1 MNASVIAENVVKFN
15 YNNKEAAIKELQ
27 DSIDKLQGLTYKSEK
42 VTLRIK
48 AYEEA
53 KVLIQ
58 KQD

>member
-1 MNASVIAENVVKFN
+1 MNASVIAEKVVKFN
-15 YNNKEAAIKELQ
+15 YNDKEKAIKELQ
-27 DSIDKLQGLTYKSEK
+27 DSIDRLQGLTYKSEK

-58 KQD
+58 KQE

>member
-1 MNASVIAENVVKFN
+1 MNASVIAEKVVKFN
-15 YNNKEAAIKELQ
+15 YNDKEKAIKELQ

>member
-42 VTLRIK
+42 VLSRIA

>member
-1 MNASVIAENVVKFN
+1 MNPSLIAEKVVKFN
-15 YNNKEAAIKELQ
+15 YDDKEKAIKELQ

-42 VTLRIK
+42 VLSRIA